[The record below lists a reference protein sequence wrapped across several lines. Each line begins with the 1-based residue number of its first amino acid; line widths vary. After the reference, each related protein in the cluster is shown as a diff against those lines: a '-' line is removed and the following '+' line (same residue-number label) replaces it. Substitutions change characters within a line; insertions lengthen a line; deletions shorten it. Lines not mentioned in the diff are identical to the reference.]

1 MLDHQPNI
9 SRLGHCQSVKMLDRP
24 EMISVEVLLELLYLL
39 LELLY
44 LMLRRPVYEKLVVFL
59 R

>member
-24 EMISVEVLLELLYLL
+24 EMISVEVLL
-39 LELLY
+39 
-44 LMLRRPVYEKLVVFL
+44 MV
-59 R
+59 